1 MSKIESPSVY
11 TIGDYRVATG
21 GIDNTACLKVLA
33 GELISGAIAGN
44 KSNEKHGKEKLTTQ
58 QKKER

>member
-11 TIGDYRVATG
+11 TIGNYRVATG

-44 KSNEKHGKEKLTTQ
+44 KSNEKTWQ
-58 QKKER
+58 R